1 MAEKVNQF
9 AEVVQDIRR
18 EIRKGKENAARSNP
32 PTMTQSMRKLD
43 PKSDPIRQAIEAS
56 GIKMRTLR
64 KRVL

>member
-56 GIKMRTLR
+56 GLNPSLLKR
-64 KRVL
+64 KRG